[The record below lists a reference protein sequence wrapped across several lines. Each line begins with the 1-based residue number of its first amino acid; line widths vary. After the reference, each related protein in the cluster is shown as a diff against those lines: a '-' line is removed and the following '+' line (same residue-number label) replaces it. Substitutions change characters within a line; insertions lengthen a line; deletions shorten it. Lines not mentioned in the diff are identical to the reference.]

1 MSHQLTG
8 TAGKQLVDTSVMAT
22 LHTFFRRELRL
33 AAGVIQGVAEGDRR
47 RAGVVCD
54 HLDFVMRSL
63 HHHHTIEDDLMW
75 PRLLERVPEDL
86 APIVHLMESQHER
99 LDALL
104 QEIARVLPDFRATA
118 DAGTRDRL
126 ADLFD
131 TVYAHLVE
139 HLDAEE
145 ERLLPIAARALTQAE
160 WDEMGEAGR
169 NGTPRNELALTLGM
183 YQYEGAPEAIAQM
196 LSEAPPPVRWV
207 VPKLSRRAFRR
218 HALRIHGT
226 TTP

>member
-1 MSHQLTG
+1 MSHHPTE
-8 TAGKQLVDTSVMAT
+8 TAGTQLIDTSVMPT

-33 AAGVIQGVAEGDRR
+33 AAGVINGVADGDRH
-47 RAGVVCD
+47 RAGVVSD
-54 HLDFVMRSL
+54 HLDFVTRSL
-63 HHHHTIEDDLMW
+63 HHHHTIEDELLW
-75 PRLLERVPEDL
+75 PKLLERVPEEL

-104 QEIARVLPDFRATA
+104 QEIARVLTTYRATA
-118 DAGTRDRL
+118 DAETRDRL

-145 ERLLPIAARALTQAE
+145 ARLLPIAARALTQVE

-169 NGTPRNELALTLGM
+169 KGTPRKELALTLGM
-183 YQYEGAPEAIAQM
+183 YQYEGAPEAIAEM
-196 LSEAPPPVRWV
+196 LSEAPPPVRWI
-207 VPKLSRRAFRR
+207 VPKLSRRAFRK

-226 TTP
+226 ATP